1 MHGVAVFQHY
11 KVGYVNKI
19 IDGTYAACLQSFSH
33 PARRRSD
40 LYILYN
46 CRHITGA
53 ELGVLNVNADVITG
67 AAVNTL
73 ELRLPDV
80 QRQVE
85 SRGSFLR
92 ETEHGK
98 AVGTV
103 VCNLELNCGI
113 VEPECVMNILADE
126 HLIEIRVVVQDKNTL
141 VAGVR
146 NIGLIKVKLLI
157 RTHHAFAG
165 NSAELTLLD
174 LHVGHVLVVVAGSV
188 IERSRNKRTNE
199 HVLRRSND
207 LHRRFL
213 SYVDLANPEC
223 VSVGVLFHSNALA
236 DYNVCD
242 VGALLCPGL
251 DLASAHG
258 HAVAEFLYRHIG
270 FNVVVKPLH

>member
-146 NIGLIKVKLLI
+146 NIGLIKV
-157 RTHHAFAG
+157 
-165 NSAELTLLD
+165 
-174 LHVGHVLVVVAGSV
+174 
-188 IERSRNKRTNE
+188 
-199 HVLRRSND
+199 
-207 LHRRFL
+207 
-213 SYVDLANPEC
+213 
-223 VSVGVLFHSNALA
+223 
-236 DYNVCD
+236 
-242 VGALLCPGL
+242 
-251 DLASAHG
+251 
-258 HAVAEFLYRHIG
+258 
-270 FNVVVKPLH
+270 